1 MQDLTDAHDVKV
13 KDVLTYVCC
22 RGHVSRI
29 LEGKK
34 KGNKKRCLYIASGET
49 RIAETRPVALLRHIR
64 KTRVVSGISRIGH
77 RGWS

>member
-1 MQDLTDAHDVKV
+1 MHTMSKS
-13 KDVLTYVCC
+13 KTYSLTYAVA
-22 RGHVSRI
+22 VMSV
-29 LEGKK
+29 ESWKGKK

-64 KTRVVSGISRIGH
+64 KIRVVSGISRIGH